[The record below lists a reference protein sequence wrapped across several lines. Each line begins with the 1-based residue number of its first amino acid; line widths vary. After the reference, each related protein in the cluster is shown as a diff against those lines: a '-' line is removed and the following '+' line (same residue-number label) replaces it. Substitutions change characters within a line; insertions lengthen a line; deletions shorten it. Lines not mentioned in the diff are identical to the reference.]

1 MNLSRTGVSN
11 TQSMLLYDKQNQTMC
26 SGTEHCLYTPK
37 QVTQQKDNFH
47 ILSKYMT
54 STTKRQNIHIHQH
67 SHNTKTMHRSKGTFN
82 TERYNT
88 ITSHAP
94 TKQRSHLDQSTT
106 PLFPEPLPG
115 TSTQPCRYSEHIL
128 TVNSPTRVAYPY
140 LDD

>member
-1 MNLSRTGVSN
+1 
-11 TQSMLLYDKQNQTMC
+11 
-26 SGTEHCLYTPK
+26 
-37 QVTQQKDNFH
+37 
-47 ILSKYMT
+47 MT

-140 LDD
+140 LDARRLSFPNTEKGPTFANVLPPIFPEPLSGTSTQTCRYSEPILPVISPTRVA

>member
-26 SGTEHCLYTPK
+26 SGTEHCLYTLM
-37 QVTQQKDNFH
+37 TQQKADSFH
-47 ILSKYMT
+47 ILSIYMT
-54 STTKRQNIHIHQH
+54 STTKRQNNHIHQH

-82 TERYNT
+82 TERHNT

-106 PLFPEPLPG
+106 PPFPRTTTRHVYSTVPLLR
-115 TSTQPCRYSEHIL
+115 TYS
-128 TVNSPTRVAYPY
+128 YC
-140 LDD
+140 